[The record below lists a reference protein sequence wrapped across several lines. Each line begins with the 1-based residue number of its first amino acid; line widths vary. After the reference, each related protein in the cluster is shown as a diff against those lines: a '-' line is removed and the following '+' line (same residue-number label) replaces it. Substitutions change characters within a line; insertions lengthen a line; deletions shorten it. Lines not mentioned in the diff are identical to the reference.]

1 MPRQVTRA
9 VFLGATRAAR
19 GCLRTLVV
27 PGYAGITKG
36 DIVRGIR
43 ENRESLTRVVA
54 FSATVG
60 DGDGDGDGDA
70 GKGFWTPKNLH
81 EAVAAASQTLR
92 VFEVDVRA
100 RTACVL
106 LSAQLN
112 SPIVVVRHL
121 EVRAGGSGGFGAE
134 DKARLWR
141 ALGATRKTREKGLRK
156 LTLAGCGLNAEDIYS
171 LVAALS
177 DDRGDETN
185 TRNTTPLELDVGENP
200 LIGCSGAA
208 ALAKAVANGTLGA
221 LRVEKCG
228 IGDAGAAALGDA
240 LGSPRCGLTSL
251 LMGKN
256 FLGETG
262 VTHLVD
268 GLVRR
273 ADYSSSP
280 SSSSSKPVNPKIKRL
295 DLSHNALGCL
305 GAYALER
312 CARASFAF
320 EKLEFLNVANNGV
333 GPAGA
338 AALARGVLVARNVGT
353 RIGAPNLKELRLEG
367 NPIGAAGARAVARAS
382 VAVDEPYQEANRRY
396 NQEVNTANAGLDV
409 EGVSRVEGVSH
420 TPHTHHASLTTLGLG
435 SARLGVAGAAAVA
448 WAIAQS
454 GTLRN
459 VNTLDLSANNVG
471 ESGAALSV
479 SGRDAVFG
487 GVDGNVETKGSD
499 EGTMDET
506 RYVFSEDTRG
516 HEHEKN
522 ALASLAFDLASAQS
536 LRRLDLGYNAL
547 GCVGACVIAEAVAS
561 RRHGGAFTLDLRR
574 NGIGDGGACA
584 LAFALSGR
592 TGDDESSLDF
602 LSSVDLRSNAIGEA
616 GLVALQPHVA
626 SGRVVSNYMPT
637 RWTLPRTVVCP
648 VENEELIA
656 GRTGGIEQRAAE
668 VSPVA

>member
-1 MPRQVTRA
+1 M
-9 VFLGATRAAR
+9 
-19 GCLRTLVV
+19 
-27 PGYAGITKG
+27 
-36 DIVRGIR
+36 
-43 ENRESLTRVVA
+43 
-54 FSATVG
+54 
-60 DGDGDGDGDA
+60 
-70 GKGFWTPKNLH
+70 
-81 EAVAAASQTLR
+81 
-92 VFEVDVRA
+92 
-100 RTACVL
+100 
-106 LSAQLN
+106 
-112 SPIVVVRHL
+112 
-121 EVRAGGSGGFGAE
+121 
-134 DKARLWR
+134 
-141 ALGATRKTREKGLRK
+141 
-156 LTLAGCGLNAEDIYS
+156 
-171 LVAALS
+171 
-177 DDRGDETN
+177 
-185 TRNTTPLELDVGENP
+185 
-200 LIGCSGAA
+200 
-208 ALAKAVANGTLGA
+208 
-221 LRVEKCG
+221 
-228 IGDAGAAALGDA
+228 
-240 LGSPRCGLTSL
+240 
-251 LMGKN
+251 
-256 FLGETG
+256 
-262 VTHLVD
+262 
-268 GLVRR
+268 
-273 ADYSSSP
+273 
-280 SSSSSKPVNPKIKRL
+280 
-295 DLSHNALGCL
+295 
-305 GAYALER
+305 
-312 CARASFAF
+312 
-320 EKLEFLNVANNGV
+320 
-333 GPAGA
+333 
-338 AALARGVLVARNVGT
+338 
-353 RIGAPNLKELRLEG
+353 
-367 NPIGAAGARAVARAS
+367 
-382 VAVDEPYQEANRRY
+382 
-396 NQEVNTANAGLDV
+396 
-409 EGVSRVEGVSH
+409 EGVSH

-448 WAIAQS
+448 WAIAQR

-459 VNTLDLSANNVG
+459 VNTLDLSANDVG

-561 RRHGGAFTLDLRR
+561 RRHDGAFTLDLRR